1 MFAIIYVCTKSVVN
15 ICIFCNSQREFLK
28 YIVYQPYKTL
38 LKRIPLLISRTLV
51 PSISGLVLKCF

>member
-1 MFAIIYVCTKSVVN
+1 TKSVVN
-15 ICIFCNSQREFLK
+15 ICIFCNSQRKFLK

-51 PSISGLVLKCF
+51 PSISGSVLKCF

>member
-28 YIVYQPYKTL
+28 YIVCQPYETF
-38 LKRIPLLISRTLV
+38 LKGIPCLISRTLV